1 MKIDLNC
8 DMGESFGS
16 WKMGRDSELMR
27 YVSSASIACG
37 FHAGDATVMRRTIE
51 AAMENGVSI
60 GAHPSYP
67 DLQGFGRREM
77 NLSPQE
83 ITDIVLYQ
91 ISAIKGMCESL
102 GARLNHVKPHG
113 ALYNSAA
120 RCESTSKAIAEAVA
134 SIDRD
139 LIVFGLAGGQLTKAT
154 RSIGLQSADEAFADR
169 RYESDGSLTPRK
181 EEDALLTDPSESAE
195 QVLRFVLD
203 KTVATR
209 QGPKIEIA
217 ADTVCIH
224 GDGKNALAIAIAV
237 REKLEKAGVT
247 VAALARKEIS

>member
-8 DMGESFGS
+8 DMGESFGP
-16 WKMGRDSELMR
+16 WKMGRDSELMS
-27 YVSSASIACG
+27 YVSSANIACG
-37 FHAGDATVMRRTIE
+37 FHAGDATVMRKTIE
-51 AAMENGVSI
+51 SAMENGVSI

-67 DLQGFGRREM
+67 DLQGFGRRET

-102 GARLNHVKPHG
+102 GAKLNHVKPHG
-113 ALYNSAA
+113 ALYNQAA
-120 RCESTSKAIAEAVA
+120 RSESTSKAIAEAVA

-139 LIVFGLAGGQLTKAT
+139 LIIFGLSGGELAKAA

-181 EEDALLTDPSESAE
+181 EMDALLTDPSEAAE
-195 QVLRFVLD
+195 QVLRIVLE
-203 KTVATR
+203 KSVTAR
-209 QGPKIEIA
+209 QGSKIEIA

-224 GDGKNALAIAIAV
+224 GDGENALAIAIAV
-237 REKLEKAGVT
+237 REQLEKAGVT
-247 VAALARKEIS
+247 VTAIQQK